1 MGNGFDNAHNNQ
13 FGDGDRGPTGGVN
26 TGGGN
31 AGSGNAGD
39 RGYGYWSYNPGTP
52 EMIMVNGE
60 QRIQITGGWSWVSD
74 DHLHWSD
81 GNEGGSSNDNLRTNV
96 TAKVPSGY
104 RAAVDG
110 YIYMVSVDGN
120 DDIVNVSLYSRPLN
134 SSRQEWMKGE
144 SARQEQAKALAQE
157 QINLK
162 KAMEA
167 EAARKVAEAAAAA
180 EAQRQAE
187 EEERRRQAEWD
198 AAHPVEAAQRD
209 VNNASAAA
217 TAASNQIN
225 ADNAQINSNNAE
237 INARQPRLD
246 QLNGEIAQLREVW
259 ASMMKAGDTVRAN
272 QFHKAQIDPRLN
284 EREPLQSAVESFQ
297 AQNNALSQDVANQ
310 TATLN
315 SANQQLQEA
324 QSRLQQAQ
332 ADAEAKRQEELAR
345 QAAEEARVQA
355 EREAAERAR
364 AEAEARAQAE
374 AEASSKAAALEA
386 ARSKLEE
393 PNVFGFAGFPAAA
406 AAVAPLTFAETGL
419 GGYALGEAAAAAAW
433 GTVRAVL
440 ADLLGT
446 VLAGSGVGA
455 LIASVTYIP
464 GAGEGSDQV
473 PGRDDINMFLSA
485 MPGDAINLPAEHELL
500 AAAAADGTV
509 EMSVRGRVYFSDGLL
524 KTYLVRTI
532 NPSRV
537 RVLSATVD
545 AVTGLYSVTIPAE
558 SGLPSRTI
566 LVSPEGA
573 PGYQGLPPLATPVH
587 NEAVPDNTGNT
598 DPGAASPAVESFPQA
613 DDLDFRDAILIFPA
627 DSGLDPAYVMLQ
639 SGRDLPG
646 KVTGTGA
653 DVEGTWLAGASEGL
667 GSPVPTRI
675 ADRLRDREF
684 SSFDAFRKAFW
695 QEVAADP
702 ELAAQFTAQNVG
714 RMRKGS
720 APRVSMKEGVGGR
733 RSFELHHTELISL
746 GGEVYNVEN
755 IKVMTP
761 KHHIN
766 THSNK

>member
-167 EAARKVAEAAAAA
+167 EAARKAAEAAAAA

-310 TATLN
+310 TAMLN
-315 SANQQLQEA
+315 SANQQLQESE
-324 QSRLQQAQ
+324 SRLQQAQ

-374 AEASSKAAALEA
+374 AEAASKAAALEA

-393 PNVFGFAGFPAAA
+393 PNVFGFAGFPVAA

-573 PGYQGLPPLATPVH
+573 SGYQGLPPLATPVH

-598 DPGAASPAVESFPQA
+598 DPGVASPAVESFPQA

>member
-1 MGNGFDNAHNNQ
+1 M
-13 FGDGDRGPTGGVN
+13 
-26 TGGGN
+26 
-31 AGSGNAGD
+31 
-39 RGYGYWSYNPGTP
+39 
-52 EMIMVNGE
+52 
-60 QRIQITGGWSWVSD
+60 
-74 DHLHWSD
+74 
-81 GNEGGSSNDNLRTNV
+81 LRE
-96 TAKVPSGY
+96 KVPSGY

-120 DDIVNVSLYSRPLN
+120 DDIVSVSLYSRPLN

-144 SARQEQAKALAQE
+144 STRQEQAKALAQE

-167 EAARKVAEAAAAA
+167 EAARKAAEAAAAA

-198 AAHPVEAAQRD
+198 AAHPVEAAERD
-209 VNNASAAA
+209 VNNASATAN
-217 TAASNQIN
+217 AASNQIS

-237 INARQPRLD
+237 INVRQPRLD

-259 ASMMKAGDTVRAN
+259 ASMMKAGDTARAN
-272 QFHKAQIDPRLN
+272 QFHKSQIDPRLN
-284 EREPLQSAVESFQ
+284 EREPLQSAVDTLQ

-315 SANQQLQEA
+315 NANQALQDA
-324 QSRLQQAQ
+324 QGRLQQAQ
-332 ADAEAKRQEELAR
+332 ADAEAKRQAELAR

-355 EREAAERAR
+355 EREAAERAK
-364 AEAEARAQAE
+364 AEAEAQAQAE
-374 AEASSKAAALEA
+374 AEAALEA

-393 PNVFGFAGFPAAA
+393 PNVFGFAGFPTAAA
-406 AAVAPLTFAETGL
+406 ITAPLTFAETGL

-433 GTVRAVL
+433 GTVRTVL

-446 VLAGSGVGA
+446 ILAGSGVGA
-455 LIASVTYIP
+455 MIAAVTYIP

-485 MPGDAINLPAEHELL
+485 MPGEAINLPDEHELL
-500 AAAAADGTV
+500 AAAADDGSV

-537 RVLSATVD
+537 RVLSATMD

-573 PGYQGLPPLATPVH
+573 PGYQGLPPLATPAH

-598 DPGAASPAVESFPQA
+598 APGVISPSVESFPQA

-627 DSGLDPAYVMLQ
+627 DSGLAPAYVMLQ

-702 ELAAQFTAQNVG
+702 ELAAQFSDFMQG
-714 RMRKGS
+714 RMKNGS
-720 APRVSMKEGVGGR
+720 SPRVRNGENAGKRVTHD
-733 RSFELHHTELISL
+733 LHHVELISE
-746 GGEVYNVEN
+746 GGEVYNVDN
-755 IKVMTP
+755 IRVVTP
-761 KHHIN
+761 RNHVEIHKGQ
-766 THSNK
+766 